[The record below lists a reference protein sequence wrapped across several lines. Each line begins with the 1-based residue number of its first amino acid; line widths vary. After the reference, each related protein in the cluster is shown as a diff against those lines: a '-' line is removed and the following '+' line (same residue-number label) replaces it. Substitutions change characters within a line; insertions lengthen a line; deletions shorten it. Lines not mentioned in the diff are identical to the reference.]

1 MEEKETILF
10 LHFHYLYVT
19 SGLQTTVSFYAEII
33 INIATVSERLTIK
46 DNWTW

>member
-10 LHFHYLYVT
+10 PHFHYLYVT
-19 SGLQTTVSFYAEII
+19 SGLQTTVSFYVEII

-46 DNWTW
+46 DNWT